1 MNDYMTMAHYTDS
14 AIGEFVEFLK
24 TRPEYAETLI
34 VITGD
39 HEGLA
44 NYRPELCNTP
54 GGKGVVSD
62 KTFTPFIIVNSP
74 VGMRYDKVMGQ
85 IDMYPTLLNLL
96 QLDDYEWTGLGQSIL
111 DPQKKGFAVNPQM
124 NVEGEAVSPEESAF
138 AKNAYDIS
146 DMMIRFDYLKQYAEK
161 AEP

>member
-1 MNDYMTMAHYTDS
+1 MTTARYTDK
-14 AIGEFVEFLK
+14 AIGKFVEYLK
-24 TRPEYAETLI
+24 TLPQYDETLI

-44 NYRPELCNTP
+44 TYREELCNAP
-54 GGKGVVSD
+54 GGKGIVSD

-96 QLDDYEWTGLGQSIL
+96 QLDDYYWSGLAKASSTHARK
-111 DPQKKGFAVNPQM
+111 D
-124 NVEGEAVSPEESAF
+124 SPSAP
-138 AKNAYDIS
+138 KW
-146 DMMIRFDYLKQYAEK
+146 RW
-161 AEP
+161 

>member
-1 MNDYMTMAHYTDS
+1 MTTARYTDK
-14 AIGEFVEFLK
+14 AIGKFVEYLK
-24 TRPEYAETLI
+24 ALPQYDETLI

-39 HEGLA
+39 HEGLTT
-44 NYRPELCNTP
+44 YREELCNAP

-96 QLDDYEWTGLGQSIL
+96 QLDDYCWSGLGQSIL
-111 DPQKKGFAVNPQM
+111 DPRKKGFAVSPKM
-124 NVEGEAVSPEESAF
+124 EVEGEDATPEEISF
-138 AKNAYDIS
+138 AQKAYDIS
-146 DMMIRFDYLKQYAEK
+146 DLMIRFDYLRSANTSCASANYK
-161 AEP
+161 